1 MAYCRLMRSPRHS
14 WLVRPGANEIAR
26 ALHDWWC
33 ANLGRPMRRV
43 PLRAALHLT

>member
-1 MAYCRLMRSPRHS
+1 MRSPRHS
-14 WLVRPGANEIAR
+14 WPVRPGANEIAR

-43 PLRAALHLT
+43 PLRAALHLP